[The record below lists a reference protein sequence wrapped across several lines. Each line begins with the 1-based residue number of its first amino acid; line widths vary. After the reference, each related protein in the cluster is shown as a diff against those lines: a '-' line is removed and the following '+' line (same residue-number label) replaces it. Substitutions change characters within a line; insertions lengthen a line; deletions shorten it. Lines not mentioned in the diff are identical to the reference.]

1 MMSSFSIAR
10 LSRRTL
16 IYLLLFAFSLT
27 TVFPFIWMLSTSFKS
42 PSAVFKL
49 PPEIMPDRIF
59 TSEMWDNYDEVL
71 TKHNFVRYTFNS
83 FFVATMAGLGQLI
96 TSSLAGFAFARME
109 FRGKNALFAL
119 LLFTAFVPDEV
130 TIIPEYL
137 MGARLFDPF
146 MEWFGSGWLD
156 TYYPLIIP
164 SFMVGTFGTFLM
176 REFFSTIPKE
186 LEEAAVIDGAG
197 TFRIYWQIF
206 APLSGPVM
214 TTLFLIAFI
223 NNWNALLRPI
233 LYISNRDLRTV
244 TMGLTQFQSDFEA
257 QWHLLLTGSVISVVP
272 LIILYIFLQRYI
284 VEGMATT
291 GLKG

>member
-1 MMSSFSIAR
+1 
-10 LSRRTL
+10 
-16 IYLLLFAFSLT
+16 
-27 TVFPFIWMLSTSFKS
+27 
-42 PSAVFKL
+42 
-49 PPEIMPDRIF
+49 
-59 TSEMWDNYDEVL
+59 
-71 TKHNFVRYTFNS
+71 
-83 FFVATMAGLGQLI
+83 MAGLGQLV

-109 FRGKNALFAL
+109 FRGKNVLFAT

-146 MEWFGSGWLD
+146 MEFFGSAWMD

-176 REFFSTIPKE
+176 REFFATIPVE

-206 APLSGPVM
+206 VPLSGPVM

-223 NNWNALLRPI
+223 NNWNALLRPV
-233 LYISNRDLRTV
+233 LYISNRDLRTI
-244 TMGLTQFQSDFEA
+244 TMGLTQFQNDFGA
-257 QWHLLLTGSVISVVP
+257 QWHLLLTGSVLSVLP
-272 LIILYIFLQRYI
+272 LIVLYIFLQRYI
-284 VEGMATT
+284 VQGMATT